1 MTGTLQ
7 TKRMLSDR
15 ESLKIPGNI
24 ATFIEG
30 TWYLAFKKLYKQVEQ
45 HPVYAIIKVK
55 LKTHTAAEVQSS
67 PV

>member
-30 TWYLAFKKLYKQVEQ
+30 TWYLAFKKLYK
-45 HPVYAIIKVK
+45 
-55 LKTHTAAEVQSS
+55 
-67 PV
+67 